1 MPYGLT
7 PQQKVLI
14 LVVMEDALAR
24 LGLESICTR
33 LEIVLI
39 LVVMEDALAQL
50 PNEGRCIGLNVL
62 ILVVMEEAL
71 AQVKIFSPISLG

>member
-7 PQQKVLI
+7 PQQK
-14 LVVMEDALAR
+14 
-24 LGLESICTR
+24 
-33 LEIVLI
+33 VLI